1 MSMDPAGTTSIALVD
16 ERLEQYAARQ
26 AAEAQQSEPGT
37 PTQQPTSSKS
47 AQRVSSKASF
57 QRLVLTDPVAFK
69 YLEEDPCAVT
79 ISRRLSISGYQVYI
93 VEQWVCS
100 RAHPTFVIN
109 TYTGDKSHTVIAG
122 VLSVPTDE
130 KKWSERMRV
139 YFNAMD
145 QFHTRKQESSFG
157 TVMVT
162 NLSTFPSMLTTIPVQ
177 DGDVGLHL
185 DDFIVNENLKR
196 LGCSGRA
203 GLTVKP
209 PAADTQAKFH
219 QLYQTCD
226 KIELNTSVKEL
237 IRFCQLAL
245 VMFLKLAP
253 EYADGLLCNHTER
266 AIHEWWAETGSFL
279 YGIEPLDGILGPTTV
294 AAILGTF
301 MGARNRLHAYG
312 APVSKD
318 PFDIHGFEKGIYSF
332 QKAQSLERTRRL
344 DSVTLEKLHRVTAK
358 AASGEVGGLQRAV
371 KSTVAELSGKG
382 GEMVMEMVGGGKD
395 KAGISEIET
404 YEIERF
410 IQLITGDHARW
421 LWRGKPKP
429 PYEARYDIGDER
441 IFTPDRGGGYIW
453 TRRKKDDYPS
463 NRPSIEG
470 DQRKQTDSLT
480 AVDDKDQLRVTL
492 KRSVT
497 NKVSDARAGLGRF
510 RDAVGL
516 PTLRPHHHKHSK
528 ESVDL
533 DANLS
538 PQLFMGETPT
548 STNSKD
554 GGGPEGSAQMDSVA
568 LSEACRL
575 EPIIDQKGYSPLTPP
590 ELGRART
597 YESLLGKE
605 ISPPDKALDLREA
618 EGVLGGS
625 EVTERKQDGEYHGLI
640 PVTRIRQRAQ
650 SVGLPELDR
659 LVSKDKAYP
668 RRLSSSY
675 AEEYLLRWDEIGDIY
690 SEAIDPTVGLA
701 DAILYEDMIFS
712 DNQEITKRIRE
723 VGSTEVNWVDEKVTV
738 AEKIE
743 KAVKARALETQAEYQ
758 RKLVE
763 LREMYGASRGAMAEE
778 EDAYMQVAKNV
789 EMMSEK
795 LDYDVDTLRSRIED
809 AEAVLR
815 DYEHVI
821 SNLEKRTASVLD
833 GQEAEK
839 ISWMQWVHELWNR
852 QRNGF
857 QTQTLKDYNKD
868 NSANFT
874 GDNAR

>member
-1 MSMDPAGTTSIALVD
+1 MDPAGTTSIALVD
-16 ERLEQYAARQ
+16 ERLEQFAARQ

-37 PTQQPTSSKS
+37 PTQQPTPSRS

-79 ISRRLSISGYQVYI
+79 ISRKLSIPGYQLYI

-109 TYTGDKSHTVIAG
+109 TYTGDKSHTVVAG

-162 NLSTFPSMLTTIPVQ
+162 NLSTFPPMLTTIPVQ

-209 PAADTQAKFH
+209 PAADTQAKFY

-226 KIELNTSVKEL
+226 KIEFNTSVKEL
-237 IRFCQLAL
+237 IRVCQLAL
-245 VMFLKLAP
+245 VMFDKLAP
-253 EYADGLLCNHTER
+253 EYADGLLCNATER
-266 AIHEWWAETGSFL
+266 AIYEWWTETGSFL

-294 AAILGTF
+294 SAILGTF

-332 QKAQSLERTRRL
+332 QKAQGLDRTRRL
-344 DSVTLEKLHRVTAK
+344 DGLTLEKLHRVTAK

-371 KSTVAELSGKG
+371 KSTVAELGGKG

-421 LWRGKPKP
+421 LWRGKPAKP
-429 PYEARYDIGDER
+429 LYEARYDIGDER

-453 TRRKKDDYPS
+453 TRRKRDDCAS

-470 DQRKQTDSLT
+470 DQRKQTDSPIG
-480 AVDDKDQLRVTL
+480 VDDKDQLRNTL

-538 PQLFMGETPT
+538 PQLFMGETAT
-548 STNSKD
+548 STSSKD
-554 GGGPEGSAQMDSVA
+554 GGGPEGSAWMDSVA
-568 LSEACRL
+568 LSETSRL
-575 EPIIDQKGYSPLTPP
+575 EPSADQTGSSPSTAP
-590 ELGRART
+590 ELGHVRT
-597 YESLLGKE
+597 YEQLGGKDM
-605 ISPPDKALDLREA
+605 SPSDKGPDFREV
-618 EGVLGGS
+618 EGPPGGS
-625 EVTERKQDGEYHGLI
+625 EEPERKQNGEYHGLV
-640 PVTRIRQRAQ
+640 PVTRIRRRAE

-659 LVSKDKAYP
+659 LVAKDNIYP

-675 AEEYLLRWDEIGDIY
+675 AEEYLLRWEEIGDIY
-690 SEAIDPTVGLA
+690 SEAIDPTVGLV

-712 DNQEITKRIRE
+712 DNQEIAKRMRE
-723 VGSTEVNWVDEKVTV
+723 VGNNAVDWVDEKVTT

-743 KAVKARALETQAEYQ
+743 KAVKARAIETQAAYQ
-758 RKLVE
+758 RKLME
-763 LREMYGASRGAMAEE
+763 LREMYGISRDVMAEE
-778 EDAYMQVAKNV
+778 ENVYMQVVKNV

-795 LDYDVDTLRSRIED
+795 LDYDVDTLRSRVED

-821 SNLEKRTASVLD
+821 ANLENRTASVLD
-833 GQEAEK
+833 GQETEN
-839 ISWMQWVHELWNR
+839 ISWLQWVHELWNR
-852 QRNGF
+852 QRYKFQAHGPQSSNNGKYSRF
-857 QTQTLKDYNKD
+857 PGEGA
-868 NSANFT
+868 S
-874 GDNAR
+874 